1 MHNRNRLFRS
11 AIIIL
16 SITIFVT
23 QLSACGKKVIV
34 RPDGTTSDQGAI
46 EDDPPMLQSEVFAVG
61 VKEALLEAV
70 EKSESIGSLQFSLL
84 FDPGAQLDETQSN
97 YTKSLVSLVNTA
109 DASNSMAISVE
120 STLDASSGDSS
131 MVTSI
136 QAGSEVAQSGGV
148 YFTGNSMLI
157 KKADVEKPMIQHTLD
172 PTVAESFKTLAS
184 AERFSRLLSDTT
196 KIKMN
201 DDEWGTTIDAFLRN
215 VGASA
220 QETNYAS
227 ETQSV
232 TMAGETEDCTATTLT
247 LTGENAVAIMRGLA
261 SLISRDPSFKSFFVS
276 QYLIDS
282 ETYGVTGLDGVLR
295 DLDALTVEERNAMS
309 LTFKNIQGERT
320 SAVYLNAV
328 TGQKTMT
335 ILFKFFKDGYVK
347 ENNISFSGFDGSGVE
362 MTEKN
367 SSSGGDNYTG
377 QVIYNNKS
385 PGGVLQEHTEITT
398 QSTITKS
405 SYTTN
410 AQFLYNRAA
419 AGDMSAMEFNGS
431 FNYSQQENSKG
442 TTGTST
448 GTFTTL
454 SDGEYTTLNMSMSLE
469 QVNSVLPI
477 NVPQF
482 IPAAGI
488 STNDQASLYAA
499 LGEDFTPEKFNRAP
513 ASTRSSVALML
524 LFF

>member
-1 MHNRNRLFRS
+1 MHTRNRLFRS

-23 QLSACGKKVIV
+23 QLSACGKQVIV
-34 RPDGTTSDQGAI
+34 RPYGMTPAPETV
-46 EDDPPMLQSEVFAVG
+46 EDEPELLQSEVFGMG

-70 EKSESIGSLQFSLL
+70 KKSKSVGSLNLSMLL
-84 FDPGAQLDETQSN
+84 DPGAQLDETQSN
-97 YTKSLVSLVNTA
+97 CTKSSVSLVDTA
-109 DASNSMAISVE
+109 DASNSMVITVD

-136 QAGSEVAQSGGV
+136 QVGNEVAQSGGV

-157 KKADVEKPMIQHTLD
+157 KKANVEQPMIQHSLD
-172 PTVAESFKTLAS
+172 PAVAASFRTITA
-184 AERFSRLLSDTT
+184 AERFSRVLSDTT

-201 DDEWGTTIDAFLRN
+201 DDEWGSAIDAFLQN
-215 VGASA
+215 VGSSA
-220 QETNYAS
+220 EETNYAT

-232 TMAGETEDCTATTLT
+232 KMAGETENCTATTLT
-247 LTGENAVAIMRGLA
+247 LKGESAIAVTRGLA
-261 SLISRDPSFKSFFVS
+261 SLISMDPSFKSFFVS

-282 ETYGVTGLDGVLR
+282 ETYGVTGLEGVLR

-309 LTFKNIQGERT
+309 LTFKTIQGERT

-328 TGQKTMT
+328 TGPKAMT
-335 ILFKFFKDGYVK
+335 ILFKFFKDGYVR
-347 ENNISFSGFDGSGVE
+347 ENNISFSGFDGGGVK
-362 MTEKN
+362 MTELN

-377 QVIYNNKS
+377 QVIYDNTS

-405 SYTTN
+405 RYTTN
-410 AQFLYNRAA
+410 AQFIYNRAA
-419 AGDMSAMEFNGS
+419 AGDMSAMDFNGT
-431 FNYSQQENSKG
+431 FNYSQQENSQGTSG
-442 TTGTST
+442 TTT
-448 GTFTTL
+448 GSFTTL
-454 SDGEYTTLNMSMSLE
+454 SDGEYTTFNMSMSME
-469 QVNSVLPI
+469 QVNAVVPI

-499 LGEDFTPEKFNRAP
+499 LGEDFTPDIFNRAP

>member
-1 MHNRNRLFRS
+1 MHTRNRFFRS

-16 SITIFVT
+16 SITIVLT
-23 QLSACGKKVIV
+23 QLSACGKQGIV
-34 RPDGTTSDQGAI
+34 RPDGMTSDPGAI
-46 EDDPPMLQSEVFAVG
+46 EDEPQMLQSEVFAMG

-70 EKSESIGSLQFSLL
+70 KKSESIGSMQFSML
-84 FDPGAQLDETQSN
+84 FDPGAQFDETQSN
-97 YTKSLVSLVNTA
+97 YTKSSVSLVDTA

-131 MVTSI
+131 MVTSV
-136 QAGSEVAQSGGV
+136 QVGSEVSQSGGV

-157 KKADVEKPMIQHTLD
+157 KKANVEQPMIQHAID
-172 PTVAESFKTLAS
+172 PTVAASFKTLAA
-184 AERFSRLLSDTT
+184 AERFSRVLSDTT

-201 DDEWGTTIDAFLRN
+201 DDEWGAAIDAFLQN

-220 QETNYAS
+220 LETNYAT

-232 TMAGETEDCTATTLT
+232 TMAGETENCTATTLT
-247 LTGENAVAIMRGLA
+247 LTGESAVAVTYGMVT
-261 SLISRDPSFKSFFVS
+261 LISHDPSFKSFFVS

-309 LTFKNIQGERT
+309 LTFKNIQGEKT
-320 SAVYLNAV
+320 SALYRNAV
-328 TGQKTMT
+328 TGQKAVT
-335 ILFKFFKDGYVK
+335 ILFKFFKDGDVR
-347 ENNISFSGFDGSGVE
+347 ETNISFSGFDGGGVK
-362 MTEKN
+362 MTELN

-377 QVIYNNKS
+377 QVIYDNTS
-385 PGGVLQEHTEITT
+385 PGGVLQEHTEVTT

-410 AQFLYNRAA
+410 AQFIYNRAA
-419 AGDMSAMEFNGS
+419 AGDMSAMDFNGT
-431 FNYSQQENSKG
+431 FNYSQQENLQGTSG
-442 TTGTST
+442 TTT
-448 GTFTTL
+448 GSFTTL
-454 SDGEYTTLNMSMSLE
+454 SDGEYTTLNMSMSME
-469 QVNSVLPI
+469 QVNAVVPI

-499 LGEDFTPEKFNRAP
+499 LGEDFTPDIFNRAP

>member
-23 QLSACGKKVIV
+23 QLSACGKQVIV
-34 RPDGTTSDQGAI
+34 RPNGMTSVPSAI
-46 EDDPPMLQSEVFAVG
+46 EDEPQMLKSEVFALG
-61 VKEALLEAV
+61 VKEGLLEAV
-70 EKSESIGSLQFSLL
+70 KKSESIGSMQLSMLL
-84 FDPGAQLDETQSN
+84 DPGAQLGETQSN
-97 YTKSLVSLVNTA
+97 YTKSLVSLVDTA
-109 DASNSMAISVE
+109 DASNSMVISAE
-120 STLDASSGDSS
+120 STLDASNGNSS
-131 MVTSI
+131 MVTSV
-136 QAGSEVAQSGGV
+136 QVGNEVAQSGGV

-157 KKADVEKPMIQHTLD
+157 KKANVEKPMIQHTLD
-172 PTVAESFKTLAS
+172 PTVAASFKTLS
-184 AERFSRLLSDTT
+184 ATERFNRVLSDTT
-196 KIKMN
+196 KIKLN
-201 DDEWGTTIDAFLRN
+201 DGDWGEVIDAFLQI
-215 VGASA
+215 VGANA
-220 QETNYAS
+220 QETDYAL
-227 ETQSV
+227 ETQAV
-232 TMAGETEDCTATTLT
+232 TMAGETEDCTAATLA
-247 LTGENAVAIMRGLA
+247 LTGENAIAVTYGMVT
-261 SLISRDPSFKSFFVS
+261 LISQDTSLKSFFVS
-276 QYLIDS
+276 QHFIDS
-282 ETYGVTGLDGVLR
+282 ETYGITGMDGVLR
-295 DLDALTVEERNAMS
+295 DLSALTVEERNAMT
-309 LTFKNIQGERT
+309 LTFKTLKGERT

-328 TGQKTMT
+328 TGQKTLT

-347 ENNISFSGFDGSGVE
+347 ENSISFSGFDGSGVN
-362 MTEKN
+362 MTELN

-377 QVIYNNKS
+377 QMLYNNTS

-410 AQFLYNRAA
+410 AQFIYSRAA
-419 AGDMSAMEFNGS
+419 AGDMSAMEFNGT
-431 FNYSQQENSKG
+431 FNYSQQENSQG
-442 TTGTST
+442 TNGTST
-448 GTFTTL
+448 GAFTTL

-469 QVNSVLPI
+469 QLNDVVPV